1 MGDSEGKWVAVAS
14 PGEIEKEGSTA
25 MAEKQRGV
33 SSNALHAGYS
43 ALPLDMRPFRSFVP
57 PIIQSAIYPLDS
69 VEQYTRISEGLEP
82 GYHYGRTTNPTVD
95 VLQKRLAALEGGER
109 ALATASGMHGVF
121 ALTYHLA
128 KVGDE
133 IVSSHMIYGEAYRLF
148 FQLAPERMGITP
160 RFVANPADLE
170 DWERQITA
178 KTRFV
183 WAETPSNPTLQVTD
197 IAGLAD
203 IARAH
208 NVPLIVDSTLATP
221 CLLRPLDLGADI
233 VLHSLTKFICGNGA
247 IVGGAIIGGD
257 DLIAGIRK
265 NTLGYIGATMSPFD
279 AWLALLS
286 LETLPARMAQ
296 HCSNSET
303 VAAYLAQHPRVRSV
317 NYPSLPDHP
326 QHALAKRQ
334 MPKGF
339 GGMLS
344 FVVDGGREGAVKIIE
359 ACEMIAIVPSFGTS
373 RTIATHPATHTHDRM
388 TPQERK
394 AAGIHDGLIRLSV
407 GLEDPEDI
415 LVDLEQALDKL

>member
-1 MGDSEGKWVAVAS
+1 
-14 PGEIEKEGSTA
+14 
-25 MAEKQRGV
+25 MAEKQRGLG
-33 SSNALHAGYS
+33 SNALHAGYS
-43 ALPLDMRPFRSFVP
+43 PLPLDMMRFRSFVP
-57 PIIQSAIYPLDS
+57 PIIQSAIYPLES
-69 VEQYTRISEGLEP
+69 VDQYTRISQGLEP
-82 GYHYGRTTNPTVD
+82 GYHYGRTMNPTVD

-133 IVSSHMIYGEAYRLF
+133 IVTSHMIYGEAYRLF
-148 FQLAPERMGITP
+148 FQLAPERMGIAP
-160 RFVANPADLE
+160 RFVENPADLE
-170 DWERQITA
+170 DWERQITP

-183 WAETPSNPTLQVTD
+183 WAETPSNPTLFVTD
-197 IAGLAD
+197 IAGLAE
-203 IARAH
+203 ITHAH

-233 VLHSLTKFICGNGA
+233 VLHSLTKFICGNGT
-247 IVGGAIIGGD
+247 IVGGVVIGSDG
-257 DLIAGIRK
+257 LIADLRK

-279 AWLALLS
+279 AWLTLMS
-286 LETLPARMAQ
+286 VETLPSRIVQ
-296 HCSNSET
+296 HCSNTEQ
-303 VAAYLAQHPRVRSV
+303 VASFLAQHSRVRSV
-317 NYPSLPDHP
+317 NYPSLSDHP

-344 FVVDGGREGAVKIIE
+344 FVVDGGREGAVKVIE
-359 ACEMIAIVPSFGTS
+359 ACQMIAIVPSFGTS

-394 AAGIHDGLIRLSV
+394 AAGIYDGLIRLSV

-415 LVDLEQALDKL
+415 IVDLEQALDKL